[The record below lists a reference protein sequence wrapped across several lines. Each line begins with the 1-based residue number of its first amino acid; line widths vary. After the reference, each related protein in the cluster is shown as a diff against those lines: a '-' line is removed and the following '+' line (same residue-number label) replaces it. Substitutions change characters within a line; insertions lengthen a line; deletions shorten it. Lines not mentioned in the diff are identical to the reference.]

1 MMFPRPSRHRAFV
14 LLEAILAVAI
24 FALGVLS
31 LGKCV
36 TNCLDAE
43 RLKTEGALARRALE
57 NRFAELEAGARPLVD
72 SQELLPAPF
81 AGVTLRQRCRP
92 LSRRNEKGVEMTGLQ
107 AVTLEAVWRSGRE
120 TRSRQLVFYVHPRHS

>member
-1 MMFPRPSRHRAFV
+1 MMPSPSRHRAFV
-14 LLEAILAVAI
+14 LLEAVLAVAI

-43 RLKTEGALARRALE
+43 RFKTEGTLVWRALE
-57 NRFAELEAGARPLVD
+57 NRLAELEAGAHPLID

-81 AGVTLRQRCRP
+81 AGVTLKQRCMP
-92 LSRRNEKGVEMTGLQ
+92 LSKRNEKGVEMTNLL
-107 AVTLEAVWRSGRE
+107 AVTLDASWRSGRE
-120 TRSRQLVFYVHPRHS
+120 TRSRQLVFYVHPRNP